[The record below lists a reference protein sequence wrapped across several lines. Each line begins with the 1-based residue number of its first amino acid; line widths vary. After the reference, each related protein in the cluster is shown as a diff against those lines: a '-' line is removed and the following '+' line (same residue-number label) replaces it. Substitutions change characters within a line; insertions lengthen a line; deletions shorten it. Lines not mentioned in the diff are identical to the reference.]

1 MSLCFTTTWR
11 TELPCSPA
19 PSPPSRSAGV
29 APSWDRRLTFD
40 GGHPSLVAGLVPSY
54 DGFMS
59 PVVVRRTAWRASLE
73 GHNVLIRL
81 LERELQQDV
90 GISLGW
96 YDVLVHLAEAPK
108 GKLRM
113 NELADSLVLSR
124 SWLTRRIDGMERA
137 AIVHRCRSSV
147 TSRTSSPAA
156 RPRSSRRASIGS
168 PLWPAKLS
176 APPERRPGGRPGAP
190 GPT

>member
-1 MSLCFTTTWR
+1 
-11 TELPCSPA
+11 
-19 PSPPSRSAGV
+19 
-29 APSWDRRLTFD
+29 
-40 GGHPSLVAGLVPSY
+40 VAGWVRSY

-137 AIVHRCRSSV
+137 AIVHRCPADDDFRGV
-147 TSRTSSPAA
+147 CAALTPEGRTLF
-156 RPRSSRRASIGS
+156 RRASKAHMRSVERHFSNQLTSREAQVIEAGFDRIAT
-168 PLWPAKLS
+168 LARQALS
-176 APPERRPGGRPGAP
+176 AP
-190 GPT
+190 